1 VYLATN
7 FAFGK
12 VNSCAWRKAET
23 ATMRSL
29 LTRQRFKEPVMEG
42 QWIRLNRLF
51 SGSKRAVIVAVDHGE
66 FFGPTPGIIDLPEAI
81 QTLNE
86 ADGILVSP
94 GMMAH
99 CGHAFDHRNAPQ
111 AIVRLNW
118 STVYCYQW
126 GYEQARS
133 ASVVSPAEA
142 LGLGADIALA
152 SLTLSGTDPI
162 HDRDNVALFTQIVSQ
177 KRTAGIPLIGEFY
190 PIAPEKMSP
199 EALHKIVYTACRI
212 LAELGADAIKTFY
225 TGERFADVV
234 EACPVPIF
242 TLGAE
247 KTPREIDALNL
258 AYRSVKAG
266 ARGVVFGRNVIQAAN
281 PANFLLGLK
290 RVVKEGADPSDAAR
304 EFRLG

>member
-1 VYLATN
+1 
-7 FAFGK
+7 
-12 VNSCAWRKAET
+12 
-23 ATMRSL
+23 
-29 LTRQRFKEPVMEG
+29 MEG
-42 QWIRLNRLF
+42 QWIRFNRLF
-51 SGSKRAVIVAVDHGE
+51 SGSKRAVIAAVDHGE
-66 FFGPTPGIIDLPEAI
+66 FFGPTAGIIDLPEAI

-86 ADGILVSP
+86 ADGILLSP
-94 GMMAH
+94 GMLAH

-126 GYEQARS
+126 GYDQART
-133 ASVVSPAEA
+133 ARVVSPSEA
-142 LGLGADIALA
+142 LALGADIALA
-152 SLTLSGTDPI
+152 SLTLSGTDQVM
-162 HDRDNVALFTQIVSQ
+162 DRDNLAIFAEIVSE

-190 PIAPEKMSP
+190 PINPENMTP
-199 EALHKIVYTACRI
+199 EGLHQIVFTACRMI
-212 LAELGADAIKTFY
+212 AELGADAIKTFY
-225 TGERFADVV
+225 TGDRFAEVV

-258 AYRSVKAG
+258 AYRSVRSG

-281 PANFLLGLK
+281 PANFLNALK
-290 RVVKEGADPSDAAR
+290 RVVKDDANPEEAAR